1 MSTNQKVRGEHLRES
16 RRTHKEVHFC
26 HSRAGGDPEAG
37 FPIKT
42 FGNDGLRKT
51 VSYLFLAVCLLNVGW
66 SWPFHKKEA
75 PKQETEKQ
83 EQSLPAVSAAL
94 VDPKTE
100 MKAPSRPVAADVTV
114 LASRLPSF
122 RKKLSDVPFNVT
134 FKDTASLD
142 TIKPNT
148 LQDAV
153 RDAEGVV
160 LYDST
165 GNGFDKTFALRGFTD
180 PSTIIF
186 LVDGVRVNEV
196 DGNTINFPLIRMRD
210 TESVQIDRG
219 SASSVYGSNA
229 FGGVVHVTTGQPSE
243 KPVSLFGGLEWT
255 SFHGLRFNQGISGT
269 LKDKVT
275 PLGGKL
281 GYYFNGERDSE
292 HGFRANGEFRLT
304 SFDIKTA
311 YELPNE
317 QGKISFGLKHI
328 EDAVSMPGEMTFQ
341 QYQDDPRRCNKPLD
355 GRKFKNTIVQLEAE
369 KKFWDDRILASIL
382 ASERWNDISFVNT
395 TGTFVTYGYNPYTSL
410 LNTKNQERDLTWQ
423 TRYQDTW
430 DWLGNESMI
439 GMEYRAG
446 RNWSIQRDAPNGTVP
461 ASPVTRTDRTAQ
473 ADNVALFWGETLK
486 LFDRVI
492 PYVSMRH
499 DYNWFHSD
507 TALNRAAGQTNRW
520 HKSTV
525 STGVTVKPVKSVDLF
540 TNYSQGFRVPTIT
553 ELAPYGGT
561 ALTPLNPE
569 LSNSYEVGSRVRAGK
584 FAEAK
589 ASYFLIDV
597 QDEIRYDSTAISA
610 ATPYGRNINVGKTRR
625 YGIETRLDLTPVE
638 EVKFYGGYT
647 LTEAWVRQTD
657 GAQSLKDGRT
667 LGQVPENRFVVG
679 MMVSPL
685 LRLGENY
692 KGFKVGLYGTITGR
706 QHPTSYETA
715 TQATLNATGGAGH
728 WIKPYSVWDLVLSYD
743 WRGKQI
749 YLKVNNVFD
758 EKYYSRAINATSFGT
773 AIYPAG
779 TYTWVDPGA
788 SREFVIGAKWEFL

>member
-1 MSTNQKVRGEHLRES
+1 
-16 RRTHKEVHFC
+16 
-26 HSRAGGDPEAG
+26 
-37 FPIKT
+37 
-42 FGNDGLRKT
+42 
-51 VSYLFLAVCLLNVGW
+51 LFLAVCLLNIGW
-66 SWPFHKKEA
+66 SWPFSKKNSGERGTGNEQSE

-83 EQSLPAVSAAL
+83 EQSQPDGKTPAVTTAPA
-94 VDPKTE
+94 DPKTE
-100 MKAPSRPVAADVTV
+100 VKGSPREPAAEVTV
-114 LASRLPSF
+114 VASRIPSF
-122 RKKLSDVPFNVT
+122 RKKITDVPFNVT
-134 FKDTASLD
+134 FKDAASLD
-142 TIKPNT
+142 MVKPNT

-165 GNGFDKTFALRGFTD
+165 GNGFDTTFALRGFTD
-180 PSTIIF
+180 PSTVIF

-196 DGNTINFPLIRMRD
+196 DGNTINFPLVRMRD

-229 FGGVVHVTTGQPSE
+229 FGGVVHITTGQPSE

-292 HGFRANGEFRLT
+292 DGFRTNGEFRLT
-304 SFDIKTA
+304 SFDIKAA
-311 YELPNE
+311 YELPDE

-328 EDAVSMPGEMTFQ
+328 EDAASMPGEMTFQ
-341 QYQDDPRRCNKPLD
+341 QYQDDNDRRCNKPLD
-355 GRKFKNTIVQLEAE
+355 GRKFKNTVIQLGAE

-382 ASERWNDISFVNT
+382 ASERWNDISFINT
-395 TGTFVTYGYNPYTSL
+395 TGTFMAYGFNPYTSRVD
-410 LNTKNQERDLTWQ
+410 TKNQERDLTWQ
-423 TRYQDTW
+423 TRYQDAW
-430 DWLGNESMI
+430 DWLANESMI

-461 ASPVTRTDRTAQ
+461 LLSVTRTDRTAQ
-473 ADNVALFWGETLK
+473 ADNVALFWSETLK
-486 LFDRVI
+486 FFDRVI

-520 HKSTV
+520 NKSTV
-525 STGVTVKPVKSVDLF
+525 STGVTIKPVKSVDLF
-540 TNYSQGFRVPTIT
+540 ANYSQGFRVPTIDQ
-553 ELAPYGGT
+553 LAPYGGT

-584 FAEAK
+584 FAEGK
-589 ASYFLIDV
+589 LSYFLIDV
-597 QDEIRYDSTAISA
+597 EDEIRYDSTAITP
-610 ATPYGRNINVGKTRR
+610 ATPWGRNINVAKTRR

-638 EVKFYGGYT
+638 EVKLYGGYT
-647 LTEAWVRQTD
+647 FTKAFVRETD
-657 GAQSLKDGRT
+657 GAETLIDGRS
-667 LGQVPENRFVVG
+667 LGQVPENRFVAG
-679 MMVSPL
+679 MTISPL
-685 LRLGENY
+685 IRLGENY
-692 KGFKVGLYGTITGR
+692 KGLKIGLYGTITGE

-715 TQATLNATGGAGH
+715 TQATLDATGGAGH

-743 WRGKQI
+743 WRGKEV

-758 EKYYSRAINATSFGT
+758 EKYYSRAINATSWGT

-779 TYTWVDPGA
+779 TYTFVDPGA
-788 SREFVIGAKWEFL
+788 PREFVIGCKWEFL